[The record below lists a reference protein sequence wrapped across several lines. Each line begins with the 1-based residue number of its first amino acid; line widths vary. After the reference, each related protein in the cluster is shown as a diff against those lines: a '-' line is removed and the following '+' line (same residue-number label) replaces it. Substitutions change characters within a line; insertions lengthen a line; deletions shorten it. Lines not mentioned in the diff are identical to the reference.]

1 LTEGKDVAERHK
13 VTLICSRNTIDGV
26 YPPLILALQ
35 AARKG
40 AEVSIFF
47 TFMGIEAIRRGG
59 AAKARFYPPG
69 FMGAIPGMSR
79 IATRMM
85 LKMAGEKAQVPP
97 PADLLEMCRHEGVKF
112 WACLMTVQMMN
123 LKETD
128 FVEGVTVIDAAGYMD
143 MALASKLN
151 LFI

>member
-1 LTEGKDVAERHK
+1 MTEARDSSEKKK

-47 TFMGIEAIRRGG
+47 TFSGIEALRRGG

-69 FMGAIPGMSR
+69 PMGAIPGMSR

-85 LKMAGEKAQVPP
+85 LKLAADKAQVPP
-97 PADLLEMCRHEGVKF
+97 PADLLEMCRHEGVKY
-112 WACLMTVQMMN
+112 WACLMSVQMMN
-123 LKETD
+123 LKERD
-128 FVEGVTVIDAAGYMD
+128 MIEGVQVIDAAGYMD
-143 MALASKLN
+143 MALDSNLN